1 MGVIIGI
8 DIGGSTT
15 KIVGFNAES
24 QSKEPTLIEPIFVK
38 ATDPI
43 TSIYG
48 AFGKFT
54 SQNNLG
60 LSDIEKIMITGVG
73 ASFLAQPIYG
83 CDCEVTPE
91 FKSIGIG
98 GLYLSGLNEAI
109 IGSLGTGTAFV
120 HAKRGFE
127 PDYLGGTGMGGGTLM
142 DFGRYSAWK
151 LGIPFVAIPTIV
163 SSDGFT
169 ADICSIIID
178 GQKKSIPMQA
188 ADAVICDMDVVS
200 GAPMF
205 LSIAGVQDIMAKYV
219 SIADWKIAHLVSG
232 EYFCPM
238 VCDMAQEA
246 LDIMVRCAHE
256 LAEGKEPDF
265 EAMAYTQM
273 LSGLTMQILSNSRAA
288 SGAEHLVAHLVEMKP
303 RGFENAHGMHGECVG
318 IGTIMCASAY
328 HKLAERETIEVKPFE
343 PVDEQWVRDV
353 FGELA
358 DGILTENENDV
369 LKTFAPENIKEKWP
383 QIREIIATIPKA
395 EELIELYTKIGAKHS
410 LEELGIDE
418 SVREEFLDISSAIRN
433 RLTLA
438 RMTRLIVK

>member
-1 MGVIIGI
+1 MILDTSKYLGKCVCGREHELRTKLVVCEYGALKNFDKYMDDCGLTGFRTVIYDTNTYNLPSITHVPA
-8 DIGGSTT
+8 DQE
-15 KIVGFNAES
+15 IVLEAKGLHSE
-24 QSKEPTLIEPIFVK
+24 KGLIENMM
-38 ATDPI
+38 TMLER
-43 TSIYG
+43 T
-48 AFGKFT
+48 
-54 SQNNLG
+54 
-60 LSDIEKIMITGVG
+60 
-73 ASFLAQPIYG
+73 
-83 CDCEVTPE
+83 
-91 FKSIGIG
+91 
-98 GLYLSGLNEAI
+98 
-109 IGSLGTGTAFV
+109 
-120 HAKRGFE
+120 
-127 PDYLGGTGMGGGTLM
+127 PDYIVVVGGGTLM

-246 LDIMVRCAHE
+246 LDIMVRCAKE
-256 LAEGKEPDF
+256 LAEGKAPDF

-328 HKLAERETIEVKPFE
+328 HKLAEKETIEVKPFE
-343 PVDEQWVRDV
+343 PIDEQWVRDV

-358 DGILTENENDV
+358 DGILKENENDV

>member
-1 MGVIIGI
+1 MILDTSKYLGKCSCGREHELRTKLVVCEYGALNNFDKYMADCGLSGFRTVIYDTNTYNLPSVIHVPA
-8 DIGGSTT
+8 DQE
-15 KIVGFNAES
+15 IVLEAQGLHSE
-24 QSKEPTLIEPIFVK
+24 KGLIEDMMTK
-38 ATDPI
+38 LER
-43 TSIYG
+43 
-48 AFGKFT
+48 K
-54 SQNNLG
+54 
-60 LSDIEKIMITGVG
+60 
-73 ASFLAQPIYG
+73 
-83 CDCEVTPE
+83 
-91 FKSIGIG
+91 
-98 GLYLSGLNEAI
+98 
-109 IGSLGTGTAFV
+109 
-120 HAKRGFE
+120 
-127 PDYLGGTGMGGGTLM
+127 PDYIVVVGGGTLM

-188 ADAVICDMDVVS
+188 ADAVICDMDVVA

-205 LSIAGVQDIMAKYV
+205 LTIAGVQDIMAKYV

-246 LDIMVRCAHE
+246 LDIMVRCAKE
-256 LAEGKEPDF
+256 LAEGKAPDF

-318 IGTIMCASAY
+318 IGTIMCATAY

-343 PVDEQWVRDV
+343 PVNEQWVRDV
-353 FGELA
+353 FGTLA
-358 DGILTENENDV
+358 DGILKENENDV
-369 LKTFAPENIKEKWP
+369 LKTFDPENIKNNWQE
-383 QIREIIATIPKA
+383 IRNIINTIPTG

-410 LEELGIDE
+410 LEELGISE
-418 SVREEFLDISSAIRN
+418 SVRDEFLDISSAIRN

-438 RMTRLIVK
+438 RMTRLIVD